1 VSRIELPA
9 PILFAWLVL
18 TLVLMGQGIRLA
30 RQDQVTLEPQRPV
43 VLAEGGQ
50 VELPGSFGPLLYE
63 GSRPGRL
70 ALYEVLP
77 ERRLLRWVEDPG
89 SESGPLLIP
98 LEGLGA
104 GDYVLADAPGQA
116 GAAGQEMDRPDQ
128 TLPARARFTVLPD

>member
-9 PILFAWLVL
+9 PIFYAWLVL

-30 RQDQVTLEPQRPV
+30 RQNQEDVEPHRPV

-50 VELPGSFGPLLYE
+50 IELPEAFGPVLYE

-89 SESGPLLIP
+89 AESGPLLIP

-104 GDYVLADAPGQA
+104 GDYVLADAPGET
-116 GAAGQEMDRPDQ
+116 GAAGQEMDRPDR